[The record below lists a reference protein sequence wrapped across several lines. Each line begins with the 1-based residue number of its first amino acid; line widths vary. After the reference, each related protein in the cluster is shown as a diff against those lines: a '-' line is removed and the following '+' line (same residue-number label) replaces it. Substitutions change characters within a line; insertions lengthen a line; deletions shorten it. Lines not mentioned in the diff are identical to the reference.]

1 MVTSPALIM
10 SLAFNKFPNKLAPK
24 VSLFLIVM
32 PFMKKTDSLMD
43 LFIFTISFIF
53 LLEINSVVLS
63 EVTSEGQPDQNIFL
77 WIAITVADSVAVIS
91 NGIKMPKRLP
101 KNYPDCPVLC
111 NWIFDNFILAEELLP
126 KSLRNLKT
134 CVLVNNNLRGKL
146 FHH

>member
-77 WIAITVADSVAVIS
+77 
-91 NGIKMPKRLP
+91 
-101 KNYPDCPVLC
+101 
-111 NWIFDNFILAEELLP
+111 
-126 KSLRNLKT
+126 
-134 CVLVNNNLRGKL
+134 
-146 FHH
+146 